1 MLLEPQYC
9 SISQTTYSLNK
20 ALHRSTQVMCM
31 F

>member
-9 SISQTTYSLNK
+9 STSQTTYSLNK
-20 ALHRSTQVMCM
+20 ALDTTPVMCM